1 MSTFPPSLLANPHSS
16 PPGSG
21 KTKTIV
27 ALVGALLTRS
37 LANKG
42 ATIVRPGGSGPPPP
56 SNRAPPKKLL
66 VCAPSNAAVDELV
79 MRFKDG
85 VKTLDGKSETIS
97 VIRLGRSEA
106 INTNVVDVTLD
117 ELVNAKL
124 SNSVRKDASDELQT
138 LYMDHK
144 AASTSFLEARDKTDQ
159 CRAKG
164 QPVPQEL
171 EKELE
176 MLKKKKI
183 QLSQKIDDARD
194 KNQSANR
201 DADLTRRK
209 VQQEILD
216 GAHVICST
224 LSGSGHDMFQN
235 LNIEFETVVIDEAA
249 QSIEL
254 SALIPL
260 KYGCSKCILVGDP
273 KQLPPTVLSKEASRF
288 QYEQSLFV
296 RMQANHPRDVHLLD
310 VQYRM
315 HPEISR
321 FPSAAFYDGKLQDG
335 PDMAKLRTRQWHQS
349 SLLGPYRFYDVQG
362 MHSSAPRGHSLVNT
376 AEIRV
381 AMRLYERLTGD
392 FRGFN
397 FDGKIG
403 IITPYKGQLRE
414 MKQQFSAKYG
424 NAIFSTVEFN
434 TTDAFQGRESEV
446 IIFSCVRASNRGIG
460 FLSDIRR
467 MNVGLTRAKSS
478 LWVLGN
484 SKSLVQGEFW
494 KGLITD
500 ARNRNVYTEGDVL
513 QMLNQPQLP
522 LNDSFQDV
530 EMTDAPA
537 RAVTPAPLLEQQAS
551 RLPDGPSGGRT
562 GFNDLAK
569 CGYCGSGEHM
579 THNCDNEEAKKF
591 SHSTC
596 RRCGDET
603 HSKWDCKAQRC
614 RECGQIGHLAPACK
628 STKVLSKKEK
638 DRIAKEELHF
648 EQMQARKLDRQRQ
661 KQLGDHDPKAPV
673 IQVSRKTPSPGPGLR
688 KDKQNNKNNTQNAAG
703 SNGAGKRKRD
713 PSPPVHAPKGP
724 KSKTRKPDQSHER
737 APPPSVSDF
746 SGHQF
751 IIFPSQLIRNEQDLV
766 DPSKNAQAARPISA
780 GPQNNP
786 GKATSTQ
793 AVCFL
798 SGPFFLL

>member
-1 MSTFPPSLLANPHSS
+1 
-16 PPGSG
+16 
-21 KTKTIV
+21 
-27 ALVGALLTRS
+27 
-37 LANKG
+37 
-42 ATIVRPGGSGPPPP
+42 
-56 SNRAPPKKLL
+56 
-66 VCAPSNAAVDELV
+66 

-85 VKTLDGKSETIS
+85 VKTLDGATEKLS

-144 AASTSFLEARDKTDQ
+144 AASTSFIEARGKMDQ
-159 CRAKG
+159 YRSKG

-171 EKELE
+171 EKEVE

-183 QLSQKIDDARD
+183 QLSQQIDDARD
-194 KNQSANR
+194 KNQTANR
-201 DADLTRRK
+201 DADLARRK

-216 GAHVICST
+216 GAHVICAT

-235 LNIEFETVVIDEAA
+235 LNIEFETVIIDEAA

-260 KYGCSKCILVGDP
+260 KYGCSKCVLVGDP

-296 RMQANHPRDVHLLD
+296 RMQANHPNDVHLLD

-362 MHSSAPRGHSLVNT
+362 MHSNAPKGHSLVNT

-381 AMRLYERLTGD
+381 AMKLYERLKRD
-392 FRGFN
+392 YRNFN

-484 SKSLVQGEFW
+484 STSLVQGEFW

-500 ARNRNVYTEGDVL
+500 ARQRNLYTEGDVL
-513 QMLNQPQLP
+513 KMLNQPQLP

-530 EMTDAPA
+530 EMTDAPPREVIPPA
-537 RAVTPAPLLEQQAS
+537 LPDQRAS
-551 RLPDGPSGGRT
+551 KLPDGPSGGRT
-562 GFNDLAK
+562 GLNDLAT
-569 CGYCGSGEHM
+569 CGYCGSHEHM

-591 SHSTC
+591 SHGTC

-614 RECGQIGHLAPACK
+614 RECGEFGHLVQTCK
-628 STKVLSKKEK
+628 LTNFLSQKDKV
-638 DRIAKEELHF
+638 RIAKEEYHF
-648 EQMQARKLDRQRQ
+648 EQMKERKLDRQKQR
-661 KQLGDHDPKAPV
+661 QLGDHDPKAPV
-673 IQVSRKTPSPGPGLR
+673 IQVSRKTPSPGPR
-688 KDKQNNKNNTQNAAG
+688 KDKQPARNNNYGNHNSG
-703 SNGAGKRKRD
+703 PNGPGKRKRD
-713 PSPPVHAPKGP
+713 ASPLNAPKGP
-724 KSKTRKPDQSHER
+724 RSKSKKPEQHQQR
-737 APPPSVSDF
+737 APPPSVSVLTIECLGC
-746 SGHQF
+746 S
-751 IIFPSQLIRNEQDLV
+751 SQLTE
-766 DPSKNAQAARPISA
+766 K
-780 GPQNNP
+780 
-786 GKATSTQ
+786 
-793 AVCFL
+793 
-798 SGPFFLL
+798 

>member
-1 MSTFPPSLLANPHSS
+1 MPSLLANYHSS

-27 ALVGALLTRS
+27 ALVGALLTRT
-37 LANKG
+37 LADKG
-42 ATIVRPGGSGPPPP
+42 VAIVRPSASGPPPP
-56 SNRAPPKKLL
+56 GKRAPAKKLL

-85 VKTLDGKSETIS
+85 VKTLDGRSEKLS

-106 INTNVVDVTLD
+106 INTNVVDVTLE

-124 SNSVRKDASDELQT
+124 GNSVRKDTNDELQT

-144 AASTSFLEARDKTDQ
+144 AASASFIEARDKMDQ
-159 CRAKG
+159 CRARG

-171 EKELE
+171 EKEFE

-183 QLSQKIDDARD
+183 QLSQQIDDARD
-194 KNQSANR
+194 KNQAASR
-201 DADLTRRK
+201 DADLSRRK
-209 VQQEILD
+209 AQQETLD
-216 GAHVICST
+216 GAHVICAT
-224 LSGSGHDMFQN
+224 LSGSGHDLFQN
-235 LNIEFETVVIDEAA
+235 LSIEFETVIIDEAA

-296 RMQANHPRDVHLLD
+296 RMQANHPKDVHLLD

-362 MHSSAPRGHSLVNT
+362 LHQSATKGHSLINV

-381 AMRLYERLTGD
+381 AMKLYERLTTD
-392 FRGFN
+392 YKHFN
-397 FDGKIG
+397 FSGKIG

-414 MKQQFSAKYG
+414 MKQQFSLKYG
-424 NAIFSTVEFN
+424 NAIFSKVEFN

-484 SKSLVQGEFW
+484 SKSLVQGQFW
-494 KGLITD
+494 NGLITD
-500 ARNRNVYTEGDVL
+500 ARKRDLYTEGDVV
-513 QMLNQPQLP
+513 QMLNQPQLA
-522 LNDSFQDV
+522 LNESYQDL

-537 RAVTPAPLLEQQAS
+537 REATPPLPDHRAS
-551 RLPDGPSGGRT
+551 RLPDGPSGGRN
-562 GFNDLAK
+562 GLNEMAN
-569 CGYCGSGEHM
+569 CGYCGSHEHM
-579 THNCDNEEAKKF
+579 THNCDNLEAKRI
-591 SHSTC
+591 SQGTC
-596 RRCGDET
+596 KRCGEDA
-603 HSKWDCKAQRC
+603 HNKSDCKAQRC
-614 RECGQIGHLAPACK
+614 RECGQFGHLAPVCK
-628 STKVLSKKEK
+628 STKVLSKQERDK
-638 DRIAKEELHF
+638 IAREELHHV
-648 EQMQARKLDRQRQ
+648 QMQERKLERQ
-661 KQLGDHDPKAPV
+661 KKRQLGDHDPKPPV
-673 IQVSRKTPSPGPGLR
+673 IQVSRKTPSPGPR
-688 KDKQNNKNNTQNAAG
+688 KDKQSAHDNNHSGPNAY
-703 SNGAGKRKRD
+703 GKRKRD
-713 PSPPVHAPKGP
+713 SLPPDNAPKGP
-724 KSKTRKPDQSHER
+724 RSKSRKSDQQHQR
-737 APPPSVSDF
+737 PPPPSVSVL
-746 SGHQF
+746 
-751 IIFPSQLIRNEQDLV
+751 P
-766 DPSKNAQAARPISA
+766 
-780 GPQNNP
+780 
-786 GKATSTQ
+786 
-793 AVCFL
+793 
-798 SGPFFLL
+798 